1 MTSRPSCHR
10 TCGFA
15 SGSSGQSRRMKQ
27 HACSAARAR
36 DWSATGRL
44 HRSSPIRYG
53 RTVCPVQP
61 FLSRDAIRDVPRLA
75 THGTLASADSCA
87 PATTLSDPR
96 ARQCLPESGLPREW
110 HFAASL
116 VRCGLLLPGVK
127 ICGLCLRLLR
137 SDPSPVVRHKRR
149 QFRLR
154 VRVTGK
160 RTEHFH
166 AEFDVG
172 NLGRRNLFHFGGRN
186 PRRLHRVAQAA
197 GGAFIRRSRKHRGP
211 RRIQTRRDTECRQL
225 ARPIRPPVHP

>member
-1 MTSRPSCHR
+1 MCPGSRLTVLWPLLTPALPQRPSRIREHVNACLNPVCRVSGILQHR
-10 TCGFA
+10 
-15 SGSSGQSRRMKQ
+15 
-27 HACSAARAR
+27 
-36 DWSATGRL
+36 L
-44 HRSSPIRYG
+44 
-53 RTVCPVQP
+53 
-61 FLSRDAIRDVPRLA
+61 
-75 THGTLASADSCA
+75 
-87 PATTLSDPR
+87 
-96 ARQCLPESGLPREW
+96 
-110 HFAASL
+110 
-116 VRCGLLLPGVK
+116 CGLLLPGVK

-186 PRRLHRVAQAA
+186 PRRLHRVAHAA
-197 GGAFIRRSRKHRGP
+197 GGVFIRRSRKHRGP